1 MTKLT
6 HKDYKHLPKSKGS
19 FVFGDF
25 FKIGK
30 LGTDY
35 FRQKQNQ
42 LGNVFSLNFFIGHF
56 LGILGEENNKYLLK
70 GLKDKVTARGGY
82 IDIFR
87 EIYPNCLL
95 QMDGEKHKRHRAIM
109 QKAFSISALQTYLE
123 QMPEIISQT
132 LHEMESDKQIVQVYP
147 HFKLLTLRMAAKI
160 FYGITDPILVDKMM
174 KAISPMTQA
183 QYSLQINIPGT
194 VYNKALKGRKY
205 LIKAFT
211 DLIKKRRVDPGED
224 LFSKLC
230 HATSDEGE
238 MFADEEIIDHM
249 IFMIQASHDTTAWSM
264 TAMTYYLA
272 KYPEWQDKL
281 RMESCKLDISS
292 QVDFRSLMGLRDLNL
307 VFKES
312 MRISPSIGNMFREA
326 DVDITVDG
334 KRIPEGAKLWLS
346 TSLPMQDEKI
356 WKNPKKF
363 DPERFDEP
371 RSEHKGCP
379 HAFMPFGAGAHLCI
393 GNIFA
398 EMSIKLM
405 TVSLIRHFKAS
416 VPVDYTAQIQ
426 EIPMTM
432 PKDGM
437 PIILKSN
444 TKTDI

>member
-1 MTKLT
+1 MAKLNN
-6 HKDYKHLPKSKGS
+6 KDYKHLPQSKGS
-19 FVFGDF
+19 LVFGDF

-30 LGTDY
+30 QGTDY
-35 FRQKQNQ
+35 FRQKQRK

-56 LGILGEENNKYLLK
+56 LGIVGEDNNKYLLK
-70 GLKDKVTARGGY
+70 TLKNKVTARGGY

-95 QMDGEKHKRHRAIM
+95 QMDGEKHKKHRGIM
-109 QKAFSISALQTYLE
+109 QKAFSMQALQSYLN
-123 QMPEIISQT
+123 QMPEIIRQT
-132 LHEMESDKQIVQVYP
+132 LGEMEKDGDLVKVYP

-160 FYGITDPILVDKMM
+160 FYGITDPVLVEKMM
-174 KAISPMTQA
+174 KAITPMTQA

-205 LIKAFT
+205 LIAAFT
-211 DLIKKRRVDPGED
+211 DLIKKRRVNPGED
-224 LFSKLC
+224 LFSKMC
-230 HATSDEGE
+230 YATSDDGE
-238 MFADEEIIDHM
+238 MFTDEEIIDHM

-272 KYPEWQDKL
+272 KFPDWQNKV
-281 RMESCKLDISS
+281 RTESHDLDISGE
-292 QVDFRSLMGLRDLNL
+292 VDFRALMGLHQLNL

-326 DVDITVDG
+326 DEDITVDG
-334 KRIPEGAKLWLS
+334 HRIPEGAKIWLS
-346 TSLPMQDEKI
+346 TSLPMEDGKI
-356 WKNPKKF
+356 WKDPEKF
-363 DPERFDEP
+363 DPTRFDEP

-379 HAFMPFGAGAHLCI
+379 HAYMPFGAGAHLCI

-405 TVSLIRHFKAS
+405 TVSLVRHFNPSLTAGY
-416 VPVDYTAQIQ
+416 VAQIQ

-437 PIILKSN
+437 PIVLKG
-444 TKTDI
+444 IE

>member
-1 MTKLT
+1 MAKLNN
-6 HKDYKHLPKSKGS
+6 KDYKHLPQSKGS
-19 FVFGDF
+19 PVFGDF

-30 LGTDY
+30 QGTDY
-35 FRQKQNQ
+35 FRQKQRK

-56 LGILGEENNKYLLK
+56 LGIVGEDNNKYLLK
-70 GLKDKVTARGGY
+70 TLKNKVTARGGY

-95 QMDGEKHKRHRAIM
+95 QMDGEKHKKHRGIM
-109 QKAFSISALQTYLE
+109 QKAFSMQALQSYLN
-123 QMPEIISQT
+123 QMPEIIRQT
-132 LHEMESDKQIVQVYP
+132 LGEMEKDGDLVKVYP

-160 FYGITDPILVDKMM
+160 FYGITDPVLVDKMM
-174 KAISPMTQA
+174 KAITPMTQA

-205 LIKAFT
+205 LIAAFT
-211 DLIKKRRVDPGED
+211 DLIKKRRVNPGED
-224 LFSKLC
+224 LFSKMC
-230 HATSDEGE
+230 HATSDDGE
-238 MFADEEIIDHM
+238 MFTDEEIIDHM

-272 KYPEWQDKL
+272 KFPDWQDKV
-281 RMESCKLDISS
+281 RTESRDLDISGE
-292 QVDFRSLMGLRDLNL
+292 VDFRALMRLHQLNL

-326 DVDITVDG
+326 DEDITVDG
-334 KRIPEGAKLWLS
+334 HRIPEGAKIWLS
-346 TSLPMQDEKI
+346 TSLPMEDGRI
-356 WKNPKKF
+356 WKDPEKF
-363 DPERFDEP
+363 DPTRFDEP

-379 HAFMPFGAGAHLCI
+379 HAYMPFGAGAHLCI

-405 TVSLIRHFKAS
+405 TVSLVRHFSPSLTAGY
-416 VPVDYTAQIQ
+416 VAQIQ

-437 PIILKSN
+437 PIVLKGLE
-444 TKTDI
+444 